1 MPIRNAITRL
11 RRSAVA
17 GTLAALAL
25 MAAPAVAAASSAP
38 AVSTGSATSVTA
50 NSAYLTGSIDPQGQ
64 DTTYFFQYGRTRSY
78 GSQTAAADAGSFSQV
93 LRIAVPVLGLAPLS
107 TYHYRLIAINATG
120 ASTGG
125 DHTFTTSAVPLAL
138 TISAAPN
145 PVSFGGSATI
155 QGTLS
160 GTGNAGRPVELQ
172 VDAFPFVAGFV
183 NVGNPELT
191 SATGAFSFPLLGL
204 SELTQYRVITTGTP
218 LVVSPVSVESVAVRV
233 TAHVA
238 AAQRRHYARIYGS
251 VTPAEVGMQIG
262 IVRVLHGR
270 NILVAGTVLKAATPA
285 ASHYVK
291 VLRVVRGGV
300 YRVLAR
306 ITDGTH
312 VSAYSRPI
320 RIG

>member
-1 MPIRNAITRL
+1 MPIRNVTP
-11 RRSAVA
+11 RRGRGAVA
-17 GTLAALAL
+17 GVLAALAL
-25 MAAPAVAAASSAP
+25 MAAPAVAAAASAP

-50 NSAYLTGSIDPQGQ
+50 TSAFLTGSIDPQGQ
-64 DTTYFFQYGRTRSY
+64 DTTYFFQYGRTHSY
-78 GSQTAAADAGSFSQV
+78 GSQTPVQDAGSFSQV
-93 LRIAVPVLGLAPLS
+93 LRIAVPVLGLTPLS
-107 TYHYRLIAINATG
+107 TYHYRLIAVNATG

-125 DHTFTTSAVPLAL
+125 DHTFNTPAVPLSL
-138 TISAAPN
+138 SISASPN
-145 PVSFGGSATI
+145 PVLFGGSASI

-160 GTGNAGRPVELQ
+160 GTGNSGRPVELQ
-172 VDAFPFVAGFV
+172 VNAFPFVAGFV

-191 SATGAFSFPLLGL
+191 STTGAFAFPLFGVTQ
-204 SELTQYRVITTGTP
+204 LTQYRVATATAP
-218 LVVSPVSVESVAVRV
+218 LIVSPVTVESVAVRV

-238 AAQRRHYARIYGS
+238 AAQRRHYIRIYGS
-251 VTPAEVGMQIG
+251 VTPAEAGMQIG
-262 IVRVLHGR
+262 IVRVVHGR
-270 NILVAGTVLKAATPA
+270 KILVAGTVLKAATPA

-300 YRVLAR
+300 YMVLAR